1 MDIRWQNTIQ
11 IDRPIEQ
18 VYAYLLADF
27 PRHAEWALT
36 LVRLEQVQPGDKN
49 GLVAQYLTY
58 ERQAM
63 HPDRQP
69 FEKLTKGMAAKT
81 MCEVQELIPHRR
93 IAWHAF
99 MVPKTGLRSNL
110 FFELTPVTDGRTL
123 LKQSIFFHI
132 PGPLALMFRLRY
144 GGGLDR
150 KMQTQA
156 DAGLRNIRTILEQ
169 NDARPPHHS
178 PNSV

>member
-1 MDIRWQNTIQ
+1 MDIRWQNIIQ

-18 VYAYLLADF
+18 VYAYLANF

-49 GLVAQYLTY
+49 GLGAQYLTY

-81 MCEVQELIPHRR
+81 MCEVQELIPNQR
-93 IAWHAF
+93 IAWRAY

-110 FFELTPVTDGRTL
+110 SFELTPATGGGTL
-123 LKQSIFFHI
+123 LKQAIFFHI
-132 PGPLALMFRLRY
+132 PAPLALMFRLRY

-156 DAGLRNIRTILEQ
+156 DAGLRNIKTILEQ
-169 NDARPPHHS
+169 THARPHPHG
-178 PNSV
+178 PNSA